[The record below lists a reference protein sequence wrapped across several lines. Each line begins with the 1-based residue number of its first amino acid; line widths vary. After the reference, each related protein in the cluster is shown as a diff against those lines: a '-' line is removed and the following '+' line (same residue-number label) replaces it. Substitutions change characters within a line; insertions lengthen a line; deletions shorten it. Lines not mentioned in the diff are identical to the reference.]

1 MAVFAQPGAYD
12 YNSTVFSP
20 DGRLYQVEYARELVN
35 RGGTILGIRCAEGV
49 VLGSE
54 ENVEVLEEERRSWKI
69 FQVDE
74 HIGAAIIGLSSD
86 ARVLIDQARINA
98 QSNKLTYDE
107 PIDVEVATQKIC
119 DTQQTY
125 TQHGGGRPFGVAM
138 ILGGVDKTGPRVFG
152 THPSGN
158 YMRYKATAVGAG
170 TETVL
175 PILKEMYRED
185 LTLEEGVKLAVK
197 CLVKALQARE
207 LPLRVKIA
215 VIPVAT
221 KKWDMLSDE
230 AVKGYIKEASQL
242 LNGPYLFF

>member
-1 MAVFAQPGAYD
+1 MSAFARPGAYD
-12 YNSTVFSP
+12 FNNTVFSP

-35 RGGTILGIRCAEGV
+35 RGGTIVGIRCAEGV

-54 ENVEVLEEERRSWKI
+54 ENAEVLEEVGRSWKI

-74 HIGAAIIGLSSD
+74 HIGAAIIGLGSD
-86 ARVLIDQARINA
+86 ARVLIDQARIDA

-207 LPLRVKIA
+207 LPLRIKIA
-215 VIPVAT
+215 VVPIAT
-221 KKWDMLSDE
+221 KKWGMLSNE
-230 AVKGYIKEASQL
+230 AVEGYIKEAS
-242 LNGPYLFF
+242 

>member
-1 MAVFAQPGAYD
+1 MAAFAQPGKYD

-54 ENVEVLEEERRSWKI
+54 ENIEILEEEARSWKI
-69 FQVDE
+69 FQLDE

-86 ARVLIDQARINA
+86 ARVLIDQARINT

-107 PIDVEVATQKIC
+107 PIDVEVLTKKIC

-125 TQHGGGRPFGVAM
+125 TQHGGARPFGVAM
-138 ILGGVDKTGPRVFG
+138 ILGGVDKTGPHVFG

-158 YMRYKATAVGAG
+158 YMGYKATAVGAG

-175 PILKEMYRED
+175 SMLKDEYRED
-185 LTLEEGVKLAVK
+185 LTLERSIKLAAK
-197 CLVKALQARE
+197 CLVKTLQARE
-207 LPLRVKIA
+207 LPLRIKIA
-215 VIPVAT
+215 VIPIAT
-221 KKWDMLSDE
+221 KKWDMLSNE
-230 AVKGYIKEASQL
+230 VVEGYVKVSS
-242 LNGPYLFF
+242 

>member
-1 MAVFAQPGAYD
+1 MSAFARPRAYD
-12 YNSTVFSP
+12 YNNTVFSP

-35 RGGTILGIRCAEGV
+35 RGGTIVGIRCAEGV

-54 ENVEVLEEERRSWKI
+54 ENAEVLEEVGRSWKI

-86 ARVLIDQARINA
+86 ARVLIDQARIDA

-207 LPLRVKIA
+207 LPLRIKIA

-230 AVKGYIKEASQL
+230 AVKGYIKEAS
-242 LNGPYLFF
+242 